1 MSVNFSAGFHLLK
14 PGMRVSGREISV
26 VFVNTYDSGLYK
38 GQKYINVDLVNES
51 DLTLVEAGVDGP
63 LETVAD
69 PDALYT
75 QLKDAGMTEAFP
87 GFLIDPT
94 NISVIT
100 ADAAEIRFDFEGNQ
114 PYVFQRSEDPA
125 DTERVKIAN
134 QTWTLPQTDFDAAL
148 ALFLSLDTP
157 GGDQIEEILAN
168 LQQLQDLIDGIEDG
182 YDFTGRITAPAT
194 DNIVPF
200 LYADQAAFPSAADW
214 HGAIAHSHADG
225 AVYFAHAGTWH
236 KLAND
241 ADLLTTIAAL
251 DAEAIARAAADTTLQ
266 GNIDTVAANL
276 ATEITDRGAGD
287 TATLSSA
294 NSYTDTAINNL
305 VDGAGPAL
313 DTLKELGDALEDN
326 DDEIAALV
334 TSLANE
340 TTARTNADDALS
352 GRLDTLE
359 ADPTTQTLLDAETT
373 ARTTADS
380 ALDGR
385 VSTLEG
391 NAAITDPTTATA
403 VAAVQSDVDANETA
417 SVAADA
423 ALSGRLDV
431 LEVDPTTQA
440 EVDTKLDAALVSA
453 YILTLLNDNDA
464 AAARTTLGLGDVA
477 TTAAA
482 DYATAAQGALA
493 DTAVQP
499 AAISNIDNTSDADK
513 PVSTAQQTAIDA
525 VQTDVD
531 QNEAD
536 ADAAL
541 ALRALLDGSNIPG
554 TYNNDTEAA
563 AGGVAVGGIY
573 KNTNGTIHWRV
584 S

>member
-1 MSVNFSAGFHLLK
+1 MPERSTSTF
-14 PGMRVSGREISV
+14 
-26 VFVNTYDSGLYK
+26 
-38 GQKYINVDLVNES
+38 DLVS
-51 DLTLVEAGVDGP
+51 DPDLTFVEPGVSGP

-94 NISVIT
+94 NISVIE
-100 ADAAEIRFDFEGNQ
+100 ADAARISFDFTGHQ
-114 PYVFQRSEDPA
+114 PYIFERSTDPA
-125 DTERVKIAN
+125 ETERIKIAN
-134 QTWTLPQTDFDAAL
+134 QTWTIPQTDFDAAL
-148 ALFLSLDTP
+148 TLFLNLDTP
-157 GGDQIEEILAN
+157 GGEQIEEILNN
-168 LQQLQDLIDGIEDG
+168 LQVLQDLIDGIEDG
-182 YDFTGRITAPAT
+182 FDFTGRITAPAT
-194 DNIVPF
+194 DNVVPF
-200 LYADQAAFPSAADW
+200 LYPDQAAFPAAADV
-214 HGAIAHSHADG
+214 HGALAHSHADG
-225 AVYFAHAGTWH
+225 AFYYAHAGTWH

-251 DAEAIARAAADTTLQ
+251 DAEALARTNADTTLQ
-266 GNIDTVAANL
+266 ANIDVVSAGL
-276 ATEITDRGAGD
+276 ATEIANRTTGD

-294 NSYTDTAINNL
+294 NTYTDTAINNL

-340 TTARTNADDALS
+340 TTARTAGDAALS

-359 ADPTTQTLLDAETT
+359 ADPTTQTLLDVETT
-373 ARTTADS
+373 ARITVDN

-403 VAAVQSDVDANETA
+403 VAAVQSDVDQNEA
-417 SVAADA
+417 DSDAADA

-431 LEVDPTTQA
+431 LEADPTTATAVAAVQA
-440 EVDTKLDAALVSA
+440 DVDQNELDSDAADAALSGR
-453 YILTLLNDNDA
+453 LDTLEADPTTATAVAAVQADVDQNEADGDA
-464 AAARTTLGLGDVA
+464 ADAALSGRLDTLEADP
-477 TTAAA
+477 TTA
-482 DYATAAQGALA
+482 
-493 DTAVQP
+493 TAV
-499 AAISNIDNTSDADK
+499 A
-513 PVSTAQQTAIDA
+513 A
-525 VQTDVD
+525 VQADVD

-563 AGGVAVGGIY
+563 AGGVAVGAIY
-573 KNTNGTIHWRV
+573 KNTNGTIHYRV

>member
-1 MSVNFSAGFHLLK
+1 MRGSQLDPFFMSVNFSAGFHLLK

-26 VFVNTYDSGLYK
+26 VFVNTYDSGLYQ
-38 GQKYINVDLVNES
+38 GQKYINIDLVNES
-51 DLTLVEAGVDGP
+51 DLTLVEAGVEGP

-114 PYVFQRSEDPA
+114 PYVFNPAEDPA
-125 DTERVKIAN
+125 ETERVKVAN
-134 QTWTLPQTDFDAAL
+134 QTWTIPQADFTAAID
-148 ALFLSLDTP
+148 LFLNLQTP
-157 GGDQIEEILAN
+157 TGEQ
-168 LQQLQDLIDGIEDG
+168 LQQLQDLIDGLEDG

-340 TTARTNADDALS
+340 TTARTNADAALS

-373 ARTTADS
+373 ARTSADS

-431 LEVDPTTQA
+431 LEADPTTQA
-440 EVDTKLDAALVSA
+440 AVDTKLNASAVSA
-453 YILTLLNDNDA
+453 YGLTLVDDADA
-464 AAARTTLGLGDVA
+464 AAARTTLGLGDSC
-477 TTAAA
+477 
-482 DYATAAQGALA
+482 DHCGC
-493 DTAVQP
+493 
-499 AAISNIDNTSDADK
+499 
-513 PVSTAQQTAIDA
+513 
-525 VQTDVD
+525 
-531 QNEAD
+531 
-536 ADAAL
+536 
-541 ALRALLDGSNIPG
+541 
-554 TYNNDTEAA
+554 
-563 AGGVAVGGIY
+563 
-573 KNTNGTIHWRV
+573 
-584 S
+584 

>member
-1 MSVNFSAGFHLLK
+1 MTVNFSAGFHLLK

-26 VFVNTYDSGLYK
+26 VFVNTYTSGLYE
-38 GQKYINVDLVNES
+38 GQKYINIDLVNES

-100 ADAAEIRFDFEGNQ
+100 ADVAEIRFDFEGNQ
-114 PYVFQRSEDPA
+114 PYVFNRSEDPA
-125 DTERVKIAN
+125 ETERIKVAN
-134 QTWTLPQTDFDAAL
+134 QTWTIPQTDFDAAL
-148 ALFLSLDTP
+148 TLFLSLDTP
-157 GGDQIEEILAN
+157 GGEQIQEILDN
-168 LQQLQDLIDGIEDG
+168 LQVLQDLIDGLEDG

-194 DNIVPF
+194 DNVIPF
-200 LYADQAAFPSAADW
+200 LYADQAAFPAAADV

-251 DAEAIARAAADTTLQ
+251 DAEAATRAAADTSLQ
-266 GNIDTVAANL
+266 GNIDVVSAGL
-276 ATEITDRGAGD
+276 ATEIANRTAGD

-294 NSYTDTAINNL
+294 NTYTDTAINNL

-340 TTARTNADDALS
+340 TTARTAGDDALS
-352 GRLDTLE
+352 GRLDVLE
-359 ADPTTQTLLDAETT
+359 ADPTTQALLDAETT
-373 ARTTADS
+373 ARTSADT

-385 VSTLEG
+385 VTALEG

-403 VAAVQSDVDANETA
+403 VAAVQSDVDANQTA
-417 SVAADA
+417 SESADA

-440 EVDTKLDAALVSA
+440 EVDTKLDASAVSA
-453 YILTLLNDNDA
+453 YGLTLVDDADA
-464 AAARTTLGLGDVA
+464 ATARTTLGLGDVA

-513 PVSTAQQTAIDA
+513 PVSTAQQ
-525 VQTDVD
+525 
-531 QNEAD
+531 
-536 ADAAL
+536 AAL
-541 ALRALLDGSNIPG
+541 DLRALLDGSNIPG
-554 TYNNDTEAA
+554 TYNNDTEAS
-563 AGGVAVGGIY
+563 AGGVPVGGIY
-573 KNTNGTIHWRV
+573 KNSNGTIHWRV

>member
-1 MSVNFSAGFHLLK
+1 MTVNFSAGFHLLK

-26 VFVNTYDSGLYK
+26 VFVNTYDSGLYQ
-38 GQKYINVDLVNES
+38 GQKYINIDLVNES
-51 DLTLVEAGVDGP
+51 DLTLVEAGVEGP

-168 LQQLQDLIDGIEDG
+168 LQQLQDLIDGLEDG

-194 DNIVPF
+194 DNVVPF
-200 LYADQAAFPSAADW
+200 LYADQAAFPAAADV

-340 TTARTNADDALS
+340 TTARTNADAALS

-373 ARTTADS
+373 ARTSADS

-431 LEVDPTTQA
+431 LEADPTTATAVAAVQA
-440 EVDTKLDAALVSA
+440 DVDQNEADGDAADAALSGR
-453 YILTLLNDNDA
+453 LDTLEADP
-464 AAARTTLGLGDVA
+464 
-477 TTAAA
+477 TTA
-482 DYATAAQGALA
+482 TALA
-493 DTAVQP
+493 AVQ
-499 AAISNIDNTSDADK
+499 A
-513 PVSTAQQTAIDA
+513 
-525 VQTDVD
+525 DVD

-554 TYNNDTEAA
+554 TYNNDTEAS

>member
-1 MSVNFSAGFHLLK
+1 MSINFAAGFHLLK

-26 VFVNTYDSGLYK
+26 VFTNTYTDGLYEGK
-38 GQKYINVDLVNES
+38 KYINIDLVNEA
-51 DLTLVEAGVDGP
+51 DLTLVEAGIEGP
-63 LETVAD
+63 LETIAD
-69 PDALYT
+69 PDALYA
-75 QLKDAGMTEAFP
+75 QLLAAGMTEAFP

-94 NISVIT
+94 NISIIEANT
-100 ADAAEIRFDFEGNQ
+100 ETIRFDFEGNQ
-114 PYVFQRSEDPA
+114 PYVFKKSPDPA
-125 DTERVKIAN
+125 ETERIKVAN
-134 QTWTLPQTDFDAAL
+134 QTWTIPQTDFDAAVT
-148 ALFLSLDTP
+148 LFLNLQTP
-157 GGDQIEEILAN
+157 TGEQ
-168 LQQLQDLIDGIEDG
+168 LQQLQDLIDGLEDG

-214 HGAIAHSHADG
+214 HGALAHSHADG
-225 AVYFAHAGTWH
+225 AFYYAHAGTWH

-241 ADLLTTIAAL
+241 ADLVTTVAAL
-251 DAEAIARAAADTTLQ
+251 DAEVTARTAADTTLQ
-266 GNIDTVAANL
+266 TNIDTVAADL
-276 ATEITDRGAGD
+276 ATEVTDRGTGD

-313 DTLKELGDALEDN
+313 DTLKELGDALQDN

-340 TTARTNADDALS
+340 TTARTAADDALS

-359 ADPTTQTLLDAETT
+359 ADPTTQALLDAETT
-373 ARTTADS
+373 ARTSADS

-385 VSTLEG
+385 VTTLEG

-403 VAAVQSDVDANETA
+403 LAAVQSDVDTNEA
-417 SVAADA
+417 DSDAADA

-431 LEVDPTTQA
+431 LEADPTTATAVAAVQA
-440 EVDTKLDAALVSA
+440 DVDQNESDADAAIALKLDAALVSA

-482 DYATAAQGALA
+482 DYATAAQGATA
-493 DTAVQP
+493 DTA
-499 AAISNIDNTSDADK
+499 
-513 PVSTAQQTAIDA
+513 AQ
-525 VQTDVD
+525 
-531 QNEAD
+531 
-536 ADAAL
+536 
-541 ALRALLDGSNIPG
+541 LDGTNIPG
-554 TYNNDTEAA
+554 PYANDAA
-563 AGGVAVGGIY
+563 AATGGVAVGAIY
-573 KNTNGTIHWRV
+573 KHDNGQIHYRV

>member
-1 MSVNFSAGFHLLK
+1 MSLNFSAGFHLLK

-38 GQKYINVDLVNES
+38 GQKYINIDLVNEA

-63 LETVAD
+63 LETIAD

-75 QLKDAGMTEAFP
+75 QLSDAGMTEAFP

-94 NISVIT
+94 NISIIEANASV
-100 ADAAEIRFDFEGNQ
+100 IRFDFEGNQ
-114 PYVFQRSEDPA
+114 PYVFERSEDPA
-125 DTERVKIAN
+125 ETERVKVAN
-134 QTWTLPQTDFDAAL
+134 QTWVIPQTDFDAAL
-148 ALFLSLDTP
+148 TLFLNLDTP
-157 GGDQIEEILAN
+157 GGEQIEEILNN
-168 LQQLQDLIDGIEDG
+168 LQNLQDLIDGIEDG

-194 DNIVPF
+194 DNVVPF
-200 LYADQAAFPSAADW
+200 LYADQAAFPAAADV
-214 HGAIAHSHADG
+214 HGALAHSHADG

-251 DAEAIARAAADTTLQ
+251 DAEVTARTAADTSLQ
-266 GNIDTVAANL
+266 ANIDVVSAGL
-276 ATEITDRGAGD
+276 ATEIANRTSGD

-294 NSYTDTAINNL
+294 NTYTDTAINDL

-313 DTLKELGDALEDN
+313 DTLKELGDALQDN

-340 TTARTNADDALS
+340 TTARTAGDAALS

-359 ADPTTQTLLDAETT
+359 ADPTTQTLLDVETT
-373 ARTTADS
+373 ARITVDN
-380 ALDGR
+380 ALDTR
-385 VSTLEG
+385 VTAIEG

-403 VAAVQSDVDANETA
+403 LAAVQADVDQNETD
-417 SVAADA
+417 SDAADA
-423 ALSGRLDV
+423 ALSARLDV
-431 LEVDPTTQA
+431 LEADPTTATAVAAVQA
-440 EVDTKLDAALVSA
+440 DVDQNESDSDAADAALSA
-453 YILTLLNDNDA
+453 RLDTLEADPTTATAVAAVQADVDQNETDSDA
-464 AAARTTLGLGDVA
+464 ADAALSARLDTLEADP
-477 TTAAA
+477 TTA
-482 DYATAAQGALA
+482 
-493 DTAVQP
+493 TAV
-499 AAISNIDNTSDADK
+499 A
-513 PVSTAQQTAIDA
+513 A
-525 VQTDVD
+525 VQADVD

-563 AGGVAVGGIY
+563 AGGVAVGAIY

>member
-26 VFVNTYDSGLYK
+26 VFVNTYDSGLYQ
-38 GQKYINVDLVNES
+38 GQKYINIDLVNES
-51 DLTLVEAGVDGP
+51 DLTLVEAGVEGP

-168 LQQLQDLIDGIEDG
+168 LQQLQDLIDGLEDG

-194 DNIVPF
+194 DNVVPF
-200 LYADQAAFPSAADW
+200 LYADQAAFPAAADV

-340 TTARTNADDALS
+340 TTARTNADAALS

-431 LEVDPTTQA
+431 LEADPTTQTA
-440 EVDTKLDAALVSA
+440 VDAKLNASAVSA
-453 YILTLLNDNDA
+453 YGLTLVDDADA

-513 PVSTAQQTAIDA
+513 PVSTATQ
-525 VQTDVD
+525 
-531 QNEAD
+531 
-536 ADAAL
+536 AAL
-541 ALRALLDGSNIPG
+541 DLRALLDGTNIPG
-554 TYNNDTEAA
+554 PYANDAA
-563 AGGVAVGGIY
+563 AATGGVAVGAIY
-573 KNTNGTIHWRV
+573 KHDNGQIHYRV

>member
-1 MSVNFSAGFHLLK
+1 MQRSA
-14 PGMRVSGREISV
+14 
-26 VFVNTYDSGLYK
+26 
-38 GQKYINVDLVNES
+38 
-51 DLTLVEAGVDGP
+51 
-63 LETVAD
+63 
-69 PDALYT
+69 
-75 QLKDAGMTEAFP
+75 
-87 GFLIDPT
+87 
-94 NISVIT
+94 
-100 ADAAEIRFDFEGNQ
+100 FDFEGNQ
-114 PYVFQRSEDPA
+114 PYVFNRSEDPA
-125 DTERVKIAN
+125 ETERIKVAN
-134 QTWTLPQTDFDAAL
+134 QTWTIPQTDFDAAL
-148 ALFLSLDTP
+148 TLFLSLDTP
-157 GGDQIEEILAN
+157 GGEQIQEILDN
-168 LQQLQDLIDGIEDG
+168 LQVLQDLIDGLEDG

-194 DNIVPF
+194 DNVIPF
-200 LYADQAAFPSAADW
+200 LYADQAAFPAAADV

-251 DAEAIARAAADTTLQ
+251 DAEAVARTAADTSLQ
-266 GNIDTVAANL
+266 GNIDVVSAGL
-276 ATEITDRGAGD
+276 ATEIANRTAGD

-294 NSYTDTAINNL
+294 NTYTDTAINNL

-340 TTARTNADDALS
+340 TTARTAGDDALS
-352 GRLDTLE
+352 GRLDVLE
-359 ADPTTQTLLDAETT
+359 ADPTTQALLDAETT
-373 ARTTADS
+373 ARTSADT

-385 VSTLEG
+385 VTALEG

-403 VAAVQSDVDANETA
+403 VAAVQSDVDANQTA
-417 SVAADA
+417 SESADA

-431 LEVDPTTQA
+431 LEADPTTQA
-440 EVDTKLDAALVSA
+440 EVDTKLDASAVSA
-453 YILTLLNDNDA
+453 YGLTLVDDADA
-464 AAARTTLGLGDVA
+464 ATARTTLGLGDVA

-513 PVSTAQQTAIDA
+513 PVSTAQQ
-525 VQTDVD
+525 
-531 QNEAD
+531 
-536 ADAAL
+536 AAL
-541 ALRALLDGSNIPG
+541 DLRALLDGSNIPG
-554 TYNNDTEAA
+554 TYNNDTEAS
-563 AGGVAVGGIY
+563 AGGVPVGGIY
-573 KNTNGTIHWRV
+573 KNSNGTIHWRV

>member
-1 MSVNFSAGFHLLK
+1 MEGSQLDPFFMSVNFSAGFHLLK

-26 VFVNTYDSGLYK
+26 VFVNTYDSGLYQ
-38 GQKYINVDLVNES
+38 GQKYINIDLVNES
-51 DLTLVEAGVDGP
+51 DLTLVEAGVEGP

-168 LQQLQDLIDGIEDG
+168 LQQLQDLIDGLEDG

-194 DNIVPF
+194 DNVVPF
-200 LYADQAAFPSAADW
+200 LYADQAAFPAAADV

-340 TTARTNADDALS
+340 TTARTNADAALS

-431 LEVDPTTQA
+431 LEADPTTQTA
-440 EVDTKLDAALVSA
+440 VDAKLNASAVSA
-453 YILTLLNDNDA
+453 YGLTLVDDADA

-513 PVSTAQQTAIDA
+513 PVSTATQ
-525 VQTDVD
+525 
-531 QNEAD
+531 
-536 ADAAL
+536 AAL
-541 ALRALLDGSNIPG
+541 DLRALLDGTNIPG
-554 TYNNDTEAA
+554 TYNNDTEAS

>member
-1 MSVNFSAGFHLLK
+1 MGGFSGPSFFMSIAFSAGFHLLK
-14 PGMRVSGREISV
+14 PGMRVSGQEISV
-26 VFVNTYDSGLYK
+26 VFVNTYDSGMYAGK
-38 GQKYINVDLVNES
+38 KYINIDLVNEPN
-51 DLTLVEAGVDGP
+51 LTFVEAGISGP
-63 LETVAD
+63 LETIAD

-75 QLKDAGMTEAFP
+75 QLSDAGMTEAFP

-94 NISVIT
+94 NISVIE
-100 ADAAEIRFDFEGNQ
+100 ANSSVIRFDFVGNQ
-114 PYVFQRSEDPA
+114 PYIFNRATDPA
-125 DTERVKIAN
+125 QTERVKTAN
-134 QTWTLPQTDFDAAL
+134 QTWIIPMADFDAAL
-148 ALFLSLDTP
+148 TLFLNLQTP
-157 GGDQIEEILAN
+157 TGEQ
-168 LQQLQDLIDGIEDG
+168 LQQLQDLIDGLEDG

-200 LYADQAAFPSAADW
+200 LYADQAAFPAAADW
-214 HGAIAHSHADG
+214 HGALAHSHADG
-225 AVYFAHAGTWH
+225 AFYYAHAGTWH

-241 ADLLTTIAAL
+241 ADLLTTVAAL
-251 DAEAIARAAADTTLQ
+251 DAEASTRAAADTTLQ
-266 GNIDTVAANL
+266 TNIDTVAGDL
-276 ATEITDRGAGD
+276 ATEVTDRTAGD

-294 NSYTDTAINNL
+294 NTYTDTAINNL

-313 DTLKELGDALEDN
+313 DTLKELGDALQDN

-340 TTARTNADDALS
+340 TTARTAGDAALS

-359 ADPTTQTLLDAETT
+359 ADPTTQALLDAETT

-417 SVAADA
+417 STSADAALSGRLDVLEADPTTATAVAAVQSDVDANETAMLAADA

-431 LEVDPTTQA
+431 LEADPTT
-440 EVDTKLDAALVSA
+440 
-453 YILTLLNDNDA
+453 
-464 AAARTTLGLGDVA
+464 
-477 TTAAA
+477 
-482 DYATAAQGALA
+482 ATAVA
-493 DTAVQP
+493 
-499 AAISNIDNTSDADK
+499 
-513 PVSTAQQTAIDA
+513 A

-531 QNEAD
+531 NNEA
-536 ADAAL
+536 AANTAL
-541 ALRALLDGSNIPG
+541 ALRALLDGTNIPG
-554 TYNNDTEAA
+554 AYNNDTEAA
-563 AGGVAVGGIY
+563 AGGVAVGAIY
-573 KNTNGTIHWRV
+573 KNTNGTIHYRV

>member
-1 MSVNFSAGFHLLK
+1 MTVNFSAGFHLLK

-26 VFVNTYDSGLYK
+26 VFVNTYTSGLYE
-38 GQKYINVDLVNES
+38 GQKYINIDLVNES

-100 ADAAEIRFDFEGNQ
+100 ADVAEIRFDFEGNQ
-114 PYVFQRSEDPA
+114 PYVFNRSEDPA
-125 DTERVKIAN
+125 ETERIKVAN
-134 QTWTLPQTDFDAAL
+134 QTWTIPQTDFDAAL
-148 ALFLSLDTP
+148 TLFLSLDTP
-157 GGDQIEEILAN
+157 GGEQIQEILDN
-168 LQQLQDLIDGIEDG
+168 LQVLQDLIDGLEDG

-194 DNIVPF
+194 DNVIPF
-200 LYADQAAFPSAADW
+200 LYADQAAFPAAADV

-225 AVYFAHAGTWH
+225 AVYFAHAGSWH

-251 DAEAIARAAADTTLQ
+251 DAEAATRAAADTSLQ
-266 GNIDTVAANL
+266 GNIDVVSAGL
-276 ATEITDRGAGD
+276 ATEIANRTAGD

-294 NSYTDTAINNL
+294 NTYTDTAINNL

-340 TTARTNADDALS
+340 TTARTAGDDALS
-352 GRLDTLE
+352 GRLDVLE

-440 EVDTKLDAALVSA
+440 EVDTKLDASAVSA
-453 YILTLLNDNDA
+453 YGLTLVDDADA
-464 AAARTTLGLGDVA
+464 ATARTTLGLGDVA

-513 PVSTAQQTAIDA
+513 PVSTAQQ
-525 VQTDVD
+525 
-531 QNEAD
+531 
-536 ADAAL
+536 AAL
-541 ALRALLDGSNIPG
+541 DLRALLDGSNIPG
-554 TYNNDTEAA
+554 TYNNDTEAS
-563 AGGVAVGGIY
+563 AGGVPVGGIY

>member
-26 VFVNTYDSGLYK
+26 VFVNTYTSGMYAGK
-38 GQKYINVDLVNES
+38 KYINIDLVS
-51 DLTLVEAGVDGP
+51 DPDLTFVEPGVSGP

-94 NISVIT
+94 NISVIE
-100 ADAAEIRFDFEGNQ
+100 ADAARISFDFTGHQ
-114 PYVFQRSEDPA
+114 PYIFERSTDPA
-125 DTERVKIAN
+125 ETERIKIAN
-134 QTWTLPQTDFDAAL
+134 QTWTIPQTDFDAAL
-148 ALFLSLDTP
+148 TLFLNLDTP
-157 GGDQIEEILAN
+157 GGEQIEEILNN
-168 LQQLQDLIDGIEDG
+168 LQVLQDLIDGLEDG

-214 HGAIAHSHADG
+214 HGALAHSHADG
-225 AVYFAHAGTWH
+225 AFYYAHAGTWH

-251 DAEAIARAAADTTLQ
+251 DAEAVTRAAADTTLQ
-266 GNIDTVAANL
+266 TNIDTVAGDL
-276 ATEITDRGAGD
+276 ATEVTDRTAGD

-294 NSYTDTAINNL
+294 NTYTDTAINNL

-340 TTARTNADDALS
+340 TTARTNGDAALS

-385 VSTLEG
+385 VATLEG

-440 EVDTKLDAALVSA
+440 EVDTKLDASAVST
-453 YILTLLNDNDA
+453 YGLTLVDDADA
-464 AAARTTLGLGDVA
+464 ATARTTLGLGDVA

-531 QNEAD
+531 NNEA
-536 ADAAL
+536 AANTAL

-554 TYNNDTEAA
+554 TYNNDTEAS
-563 AGGVAVGGIY
+563 AGGVPVGGIY

>member
-1 MSVNFSAGFHLLK
+1 MSINFSAGFHLLK

-26 VFVNTYDSGLYK
+26 VFVNTYDSGLYQ
-38 GQKYINVDLVNES
+38 GQKYINIDLVNES
-51 DLTLVEAGVDGP
+51 DLTLVEAGVEGP

-69 PDALYT
+69 PDVLYT

-114 PYVFQRSEDPA
+114 PYVFRRSEDPA
-125 DTERVKIAN
+125 ETERVKIAN

-168 LQQLQDLIDGIEDG
+168 LQQLQDLIDGLEDG

-194 DNIVPF
+194 DNVVPF
-200 LYADQAAFPSAADW
+200 LYADQAAFPAAADV

-373 ARTTADS
+373 ARTSADS

-417 SVAADA
+417 SVAADG

-431 LEVDPTTQA
+431 LEADPTTQA
-440 EVDTKLDAALVSA
+440 AVDTKLNASAVSA
-453 YILTLLNDNDA
+453 YGLTLVDDADA

-513 PVSTAQQTAIDA
+513 PVSTATQ
-525 VQTDVD
+525 
-531 QNEAD
+531 
-536 ADAAL
+536 AAL
-541 ALRALLDGSNIPG
+541 DLRALLDGSNIPG
-554 TYNNDTEAA
+554 TYNNDTEAS

>member
-1 MSVNFSAGFHLLK
+1 MRGSQLDPFFMSVNFSAGFHLLK

-26 VFVNTYDSGLYK
+26 VFVNTYDSGLYQ
-38 GQKYINVDLVNES
+38 GQKYINIDLVNES
-51 DLTLVEAGVDGP
+51 DLTLVEAGVEGP

-114 PYVFQRSEDPA
+114 PYVFNPAEDPA
-125 DTERVKIAN
+125 ETERVKVAN
-134 QTWTLPQTDFDAAL
+134 QTWTIPQADFTAAID
-148 ALFLSLDTP
+148 LFLNLQTP
-157 GGDQIEEILAN
+157 TGEQ
-168 LQQLQDLIDGIEDG
+168 LQQLQDLIDGLEDG

-266 GNIDTVAANL
+266 GNIDVVSCRSCNRDCQPWT
-276 ATEITDRGAGD
+276 AGD

-373 ARTTADS
+373 ARTSADS

-417 SVAADA
+417 SVAADG

-431 LEVDPTTQA
+431 LEADPTTQT

-513 PVSTAQQTAIDA
+513 PVSTATQ
-525 VQTDVD
+525 
-531 QNEAD
+531 
-536 ADAAL
+536 AAL
-541 ALRALLDGSNIPG
+541 DLRALLDGSNIPG
-554 TYNNDTEAA
+554 PYANDTAA
-563 AGGVAVGGIY
+563 ASGGVAVGAIY
-573 KNTNGTIHWRV
+573 KHDNGQIHYRV

>member
-1 MSVNFSAGFHLLK
+1 MSLNFSAGFHLLK

-26 VFVNTYDSGLYK
+26 VFVNTYTSGMYAGK
-38 GQKYINVDLVNES
+38 KYINIDLVS
-51 DLTLVEAGVDGP
+51 DPDLTFVEPGVSGP

-94 NISVIT
+94 NISVIE
-100 ADAAEIRFDFEGNQ
+100 ADASRISFDFTGHQ
-114 PYVFQRSEDPA
+114 PYIFERSTDPA
-125 DTERVKIAN
+125 ETERIKIAN
-134 QTWTLPQTDFDAAL
+134 QTWTIPQTDFDAAL
-148 ALFLSLDTP
+148 TLFLNLDTP
-157 GGDQIEEILAN
+157 GGEQIEEILNN
-168 LQQLQDLIDGIEDG
+168 LQVLQDLIDGIEDG
-182 YDFTGRITAPAT
+182 FDFTGRITAPAT
-194 DNIVPF
+194 DNVVPF
-200 LYADQAAFPSAADW
+200 LYPDQAAFPAAADV
-214 HGAIAHSHADG
+214 HGALAHSHADG
-225 AVYFAHAGTWH
+225 AFYYAHAGTWH

-251 DAEAIARAAADTTLQ
+251 DAEALARTNADTTLQ
-266 GNIDTVAANL
+266 ANIDVVSAGL
-276 ATEITDRGAGD
+276 ATEIANRTTGD

-294 NSYTDTAINNL
+294 NTYTDTAINNL

-340 TTARTNADDALS
+340 TTARTAGDAALS

-359 ADPTTQTLLDAETT
+359 ADPTTQTLLDVETT
-373 ARTTADS
+373 ARITVDN

-403 VAAVQSDVDANETA
+403 VAAVQSDVDQNEA
-417 SVAADA
+417 DSDAADA

-431 LEVDPTTQA
+431 LEADP
-440 EVDTKLDAALVSA
+440 
-453 YILTLLNDNDA
+453 
-464 AAARTTLGLGDVA
+464 

-482 DYATAAQGALA
+482 VAAVQADVDQNELDSDAADAALSGRLDTLEADPTTATAVAAVQADVDQNEADGDAADAALSGRLDTLEA
-493 DTAVQP
+493 DPTTATAV
-499 AAISNIDNTSDADK
+499 A
-513 PVSTAQQTAIDA
+513 A
-525 VQTDVD
+525 VQADVD

-563 AGGVAVGGIY
+563 AGGVAVGAIY
-573 KNTNGTIHWRV
+573 KNTNGTIHYRV

>member
-1 MSVNFSAGFHLLK
+1 MTVNFSAGFHLLK

-26 VFVNTYDSGLYK
+26 VFVNTYDSGLYQ
-38 GQKYINVDLVNES
+38 GQKYINIDLVNES
-51 DLTLVEAGVDGP
+51 DLTLVEAGVEGP

-168 LQQLQDLIDGIEDG
+168 LQQLQDLIDGLEDG

-194 DNIVPF
+194 DNVVPF
-200 LYADQAAFPSAADW
+200 LYADQAAFPAAADV

-340 TTARTNADDALS
+340 TTARTNADAALS

-431 LEVDPTTQA
+431 LEADPTTQTA
-440 EVDTKLDAALVSA
+440 VDAKLNASAVSA
-453 YILTLLNDNDA
+453 YGLTLVDDADA

-513 PVSTAQQTAIDA
+513 PVSTATQ
-525 VQTDVD
+525 
-531 QNEAD
+531 
-536 ADAAL
+536 AAL